1 MTGEPVAIVGMACR
15 YPDATS
21 PARLWQNVLARR
33 RAFRRI
39 PECRLSRR
47 YQGGR
52 ADADLTYVTHAGV
65 LRDWAFDRRRFGIPG
80 PLYRAAD
87 QTHWLALETAADAL
101 ADAGFPGG
109 DGLDRDTAGVV
120 LGNSLTGEFTR
131 AATLRLRWPF
141 LADAAS
147 TALAGAGAP
156 AELSGDVLRRLE
168 HLVKQPFP
176 EPGEEMLTGT
186 LANTIAGRIC
196 NHFDLHGTGYTVDGA
211 CSSSLLAVMT
221 AARALAAGELDFALA
236 GGVDM
241 SIDPLELIGFSRL
254 GALATDRMRVY
265 DERPT
270 GFLPGEGCGVIALM
284 RAGDAER
291 RGLREYAQL
300 VGWASSSD
308 GAGGL
313 SRPERAG
320 QVLALRRAYR
330 VAGLA
335 PESAGLIEGHGT
347 GTEVGDRVELEAL
360 TEVRGAGAAPAALST
375 VKANIGHTKAAAG
388 VAGLIKAALSVF
400 HRVLPPVTG
409 CERPQELLRADSA
422 PLRLLAEAE
431 PWPDEIPVAG
441 VSSMGFGGINA
452 HVVLRG
458 SPGDSVRSLSAATRR
473 WSARREE
480 TEIVLLGATSPAD
493 LSTRLAALAASAEL
507 LSTAEVGDLAATA
520 WRDDPGPGKLRA
532 ALVARDPDELAA
544 AAKAASAATEGWSGE
559 PQFDRYGGF
568 ALGSARA
575 ARLGLLF
582 PGQAAPV
589 RAALPGWAAD
599 LGVPGLPT
607 GSALSTVDTSVAQ
620 PAIVR
625 QSLAALA
632 WLAEL
637 GVRAEAA
644 AGHSLGELTALRWAG
659 CCSAETAVE
668 LAAVRGRIMAEHGA
682 AGTTMA
688 SLGLSDSGV
697 AALLAGTPVVL
708 AGINGP
714 GQVVV
719 SGPRPDVAEVLRRA
733 RADGVT
739 ASELRVSHGF
749 HSPAMSASE
758 EPFRQALRGF
768 SLPAPGRPVF
778 STITGT
784 RVTAGGDE
792 LRDLLVR
799 QLTEPVLFSRA
810 LAELA
815 ECCDLLLEAGP
826 GTMLAGLAGATG
838 LPVLSMDTGG
848 EPARHAFATAV
859 LAACAGADLEP
870 WFAGRANRPLP
881 LDAVPDF
888 VVNPCENRT
897 GWVDAP
903 EREATVPV
911 PDEVPVNP
919 VETGTDPLA
928 VLTAHL
934 ATTLELPAGSIT
946 AGSSLLGD
954 LHLNSLQV
962 VQIISTVAA
971 ELGKR
976 PPDTPLS
983 LASATVADAA
993 AELTGLPEAPL
1004 ETDSVAG
1011 VANWVRPFEQ
1021 RWEPFTAEPAGPV
1034 RWTVH
1039 ATAGH
1044 WLYELP
1050 GGAGEPGLAVEV
1062 PEKAGPAEVAEL
1074 LGLIAGAGPERLLV
1088 VHCGHPAA
1096 AGIARSAAV
1105 ELSCAVVVAELPDV
1119 GFRPDP
1125 AMLAGAAPERY
1136 LELRYGRDGSV
1147 HRATLF
1153 ARQPGTG
1160 APEPLTAAD
1169 VCLVTGGVSGITAY
1183 AAIALAERTGCA
1195 LVFTGRSPSDAPH
1208 VLAGLERAGAGVTA
1222 RYERCDVADAGQ
1234 VRALKTRC
1242 PGPVRGLLHGAG
1254 LNEPRRMSEVTA
1266 ASLAAT
1272 LRPKTGGLRAL
1283 LGEFGE
1289 ELKLVLGFG
1298 SIIGRQGLA
1307 GQSEYCVANDWLR
1320 VELERWAAV
1329 HPSCRAHLLE
1339 WSVWSEIGMGVRL
1352 DVLDRLRRLGI
1363 DPITP
1368 DRGVRAMTGVLDDP
1382 GSPVTV
1388 LLTSRF
1394 PATPTLSAATPAG
1407 SPPRFAE
1414 RTRVRVPGVEAVLEA
1429 DLALGADP
1437 YLDGHRLDGVPVLP
1451 AVVGLEAM
1459 RQAAALAGHAE
1470 GATALAEPRFRVPVT
1485 VGASD
1490 TRVIR
1495 VAALTTPDGTAV
1507 ELRDDTDRF
1516 AAPRFS
1522 AVVREASEPPA
1533 QTGAAEPITGTSPWY
1548 GSLFFHS
1555 GRFRRVAGYRHLSAF
1570 AIDAWLNDG
1579 EPGPWFSEFH
1589 SGQLWLGDPAAHDA
1603 TLHALLACVP
1613 HRLALPIGAEEFTV
1627 WREPSGPLRVL
1638 GTELSHT
1645 DGEYCFDVGLVRPDG
1660 LAVAGWRSLR
1670 LRAVGTRD
1678 WPDGMPVRLI
1688 GPWLSRRL
1696 IECGIEDRLELST
1709 DAGVRSPIA
1718 LTAPPPGTG
1727 WAATPVTGTDAGLDP
1742 ADSEL
1747 AASLVDKLGEDVGT
1761 AATRVRSY
1769 REALGESALAPLRID
1784 EVTEDGV
1791 VVASSDALRVLTAK
1805 VRVRETGDPVVIA
1818 LAIGRR

>member
-1 MTGEPVAIVGMACR
+1 MTGEPIAVVGMACR

-21 PARLWQNVLARR
+21 PAQLWQNVLARR

-39 PECRLSRR
+39 PERRLSRR
-47 YQGGR
+47 YHGGR

-109 DGLDRDTAGVV
+109 DGLDRETAGVV

-141 LADAAS
+141 LADVAA
-147 TALAGAGAP
+147 TALAGAGVP
-156 AELSGDVLRRLE
+156 AELSGDVLRRME

-330 VAGLA
+330 AAGLA

-360 TEVRGAGAAPAALST
+360 TEVRGTGAVPAALST

-388 VAGLIKAALSVF
+388 VAGLIKATLSVF

-409 CERPQELLRADSA
+409 CERPQELLRADSV

-431 PWPDEIPVAG
+431 PWPDEIPIAG

-458 SPGDSVRSLSAATRR
+458 APGGSVRGLSAAARR

-493 LSTRLAALAASAEL
+493 LSARLTALAASAGS

-520 WRDDPGPGKLRA
+520 WRDGPEPGKLRA
-532 ALVARDPDELAA
+532 ALVARDPDELAS

-559 PQFDRYGGF
+559 PRFDRHGGF

-589 RAALPGWAAD
+589 RAALPGWAAE
-599 LGVPGLPT
+599 LGVPGLPAGT
-607 GSALSTVDTSVAQ
+607 SVSTVDTSVAQ

-644 AGHSLGELTALRWAG
+644 VGHSLGELTALRWAG
-659 CCSAETAVE
+659 CCPAETVVE
-668 LAAVRGRIMAEHGA
+668 LAAVRGRIMAEHGTT
-682 AGTTMA
+682 GTTMA
-688 SLGLSDSGV
+688 SLGLAESGA

-714 GQVVV
+714 AQMVV
-719 SGPRPDVAEVLRRA
+719 SGPRPDIAEVLRRA
-733 RADGVT
+733 RADGVI

-758 EPFRQALRGF
+758 EPLRQALRGF
-768 SLPAPGRPVF
+768 PLLAPGRPVF

-784 RVTAGGDE
+784 QVTAGGDE
-792 LRDLLVR
+792 LRDLLVL

-815 ECCDLLLEAGP
+815 ERCDLLLEAGP
-826 GTMLAGLAGATG
+826 GTMLTGLADVTG

-848 EPARHAFATAV
+848 EPERHAFATAV

-903 EREATVPV
+903 ETEAPV
-911 PDEVPVNP
+911 PDEVPVTT
-919 VETGTDPLA
+919 VETGTDPLD

-934 ATTLELPAGSIT
+934 ATALELPAGSIT
-946 AGSSLLGD
+946 PGSSLLGD

-962 VQIISTVAA
+962 VQIVSTVAA

-1021 RWEPFTAEPAGPV
+1021 RWEPFAAEQAGPV

-1044 WLYELP
+1044 WLHELS

-1062 PEKAGPAEVAEL
+1062 PENAGPAEIAEL
-1074 LGLIAGAGPERLLV
+1074 LGMIAGAGPERLLV

-1105 ELSCAVVVAELPDV
+1105 ELSCAVVVAELPDTD
-1119 GFRPDP
+1119 FRPDP
-1125 AMLAGAAPERY
+1125 AVLAGAAPERY
-1136 LELRYGRDGSV
+1136 LELRCDRDGSV
-1147 HRATLF
+1147 RRATLF
-1153 ARQPGTG
+1153 ARRPGTG

-1183 AAIALAERTGCA
+1183 AAIALAERTGCT
-1195 LVFTGRSPSDAPH
+1195 LVFTGRSPADAPH
-1208 VLAGLERAGAGVTA
+1208 VLAGLERARVSVTA

-1234 VRALKTRC
+1234 VRALKARC

-1272 LRPKTGGLRAL
+1272 LRPKSGGLRSL

-1320 VELERWAAV
+1320 VEVERWAAV

-1363 DPITP
+1363 EPITP
-1368 DRGVRAMTGVLDDP
+1368 DRGVRAMAGVLDDL

-1394 PATPTLSAATPAG
+1394 PATPTLTAGTSAGAT
-1407 SPPRFAE
+1407 PRFAE

-1437 YLDGHRLDGVPVLP
+1437 YLGEHRLDGVPVLP

-1459 RQAAALAGHAE
+1459 RQAAALAGHPE
-1470 GATALAEPRFRVPVT
+1470 GASVLAEPRFRAPVT
-1485 VGASD
+1485 VDAKGA
-1490 TRVIR
+1490 RIIR
-1495 VAALTTPDGTAV
+1495 VAALTAPDGTAV

-1516 AAPRFS
+1516 AVPRFS

-1533 QTGAAEPITGTSPWY
+1533 PIEAAEPITGTSPWY

-1570 AIDAWLNDG
+1570 GIDAWLNDG
-1579 EPGPWFSEFH
+1579 VPGPWFSEFH

-1645 DGEYCFDVGLVRPDG
+1645 DGEYCFDVGLVRADG

-1670 LRAVGTRD
+1670 LRAVGIRD

-1709 DAGVRSPIA
+1709 DSGAGSPIV

-1727 WAATPVTGTDAGLDP
+1727 WAAVTVTDTAAGQDPV
-1742 ADSEL
+1742 DSEL
-1747 AASLVDKLGEDVGT
+1747 AASLADKLGEDVGT
-1761 AATRVRSY
+1761 TAARVRSY
-1769 REALGESALAPLRID
+1769 REALGESARTPSRID
-1784 EVTEDGV
+1784 EVTEDGI
-1791 VVASSDALRVLTAK
+1791 VVASSGALRVLTAK
-1805 VRVRETGDPVVIA
+1805 VRVLETGDPVVLA
-1818 LAIGRR
+1818 FAIGRR